1 MKARAEFDEAYQRFS
16 NGRDMY
22 MSLKEITTGIPR
34 WRLHIFER
42 NAAKTGAGDM
52 EILCVERPTEE
63 ECLKRA
69 TEALKEREQFE
80 QKAKEKAF

>member
-1 MKARAEFDEAYQRFS
+1 MKARAEFDEEYKRFS

-63 ECLKRA
+63 E
-69 TEALKEREQFE
+69 
-80 QKAKEKAF
+80 

>member
-1 MKARAEFDEAYQRFS
+1 MSARAEFEAEYKRILGS
-16 NGRDMY
+16 RDVYMY
-22 MSLKEITTGIPR
+22 LKEITTGIPR

-42 NAAKTGAGDM
+42 NAALTGAGDM
-52 EILCVERPTEE
+52 ELLCIERPTEE